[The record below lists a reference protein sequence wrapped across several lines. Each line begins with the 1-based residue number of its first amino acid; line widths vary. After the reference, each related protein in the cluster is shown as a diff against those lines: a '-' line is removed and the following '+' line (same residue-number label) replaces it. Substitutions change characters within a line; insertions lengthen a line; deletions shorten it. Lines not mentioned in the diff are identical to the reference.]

1 MKQLLR
7 SINLVTKY
15 QIMVEVAANQPD
27 IQQRD
32 IGRRLALSPQ
42 AVSDYVKELLHDGWL
57 VSEGRSKYRVTREG
71 VDWMLK
77 GLKEWQGYSDIV
89 QKAVA
94 GLSVTAAVADSD
106 ISEGQKVGLV
116 MREGVLHATRGLNT
130 GAQGTAAT
138 SATKGQDVGVSNID
152 GMVQLESGKVTVLR
166 VPSIQKGGSSNTNL
180 ERLGQMVKGKRLI
193 GAIGLEAL
201 ISLRRAK
208 IEPTCMYAVK
218 EAVVEAAQRGMS
230 PAVVCVEGDTSDL
243 LGMLEERGI
252 DYEMLDARKE

>member
-15 QIMVEVAANQPD
+15 QIMVEVAANQPY

-32 IGRRLALSPQ
+32 IARRLALSPQ

-57 VSEGRSKYRVTREG
+57 VSEGRSKYHVTREG

-77 GLKEWQGYSDIV
+77 GLKEWQGYSDVV

-94 GLSVTAAVADSD
+94 GLSVTAAVADCD
-106 ISEGQKVGLV
+106 ISEGQGVGLV
-116 MREGVLHATRGLNT
+116 MREGILYATDSPNT
-130 GAQGTAAT
+130 GAQGIAAT
-138 SATKGQDVGVSNID
+138 SAVKGEDVGVSNID
-152 GMVQLESGKVTVLR
+152 GMVKLESGKVTVLR
-166 VPSIQKGGSSNTNL
+166 VPSIQKGGSSQTNL
-180 ERLGQMVKGKRLI
+180 ERLRKLVRRKRLI
-193 GAIGLEAL
+193 GVVGLEAL
-201 ISLRRAK
+201 VALRRAN
-208 IEPTCMYAVK
+208 IEPTCHYAVK
-218 EAVVEAAQRGMS
+218 EAVVEAAQKGMS
-230 PAVVCVEGDTSDL
+230 PVVVCVEGDTSDL